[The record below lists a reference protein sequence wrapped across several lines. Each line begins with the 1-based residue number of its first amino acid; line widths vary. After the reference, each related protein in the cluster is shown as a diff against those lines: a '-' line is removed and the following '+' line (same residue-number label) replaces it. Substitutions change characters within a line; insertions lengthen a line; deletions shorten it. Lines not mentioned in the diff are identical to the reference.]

1 MLLCVLSMCMKLR
14 SFSFPFSFPCSMGR
28 PKLYRS
34 RNHAHPSDA
43 PFWVIDLPKRGV
55 CSQPFPSLKPI
66 LCGSCPFSYRG
77 RGGVSF
83 FNHKGIEGGAQSRN
97 DPFGNTERGET
108 FLNKGT
114 TSSTVSKYLGG
125 GFATPTDDRDWEA
138 KNRNPLFP

>member
-1 MLLCVLSMCMKLR
+1 
-14 SFSFPFSFPCSMGR
+14 MGR

-43 PFWVIDLPKRGV
+43 PFWVIDLPKRGCV
-55 CSQPFPSLKPI
+55 FTTLSEFETNFVRLLPLFIS
-66 LCGSCPFSYRG
+66 GEG
-77 RGGVSF
+77 GGVSF

-114 TSSTVSKYLGG
+114 TSSTVSKYFGG
-125 GFATPTDDRDWEA
+125 RICHTNG
-138 KNRNPLFP
+138 